1 MGYNIASD
9 LDFFFRLKNFSQ
21 NYLYLKEIITVM
33 SSGGASNKSLR
44 NIFISNG
51 EAAKILEKNGLNL
64 PILRIILK
72 LIVKLFLNIK
82 YKLLNK

>member
-1 MGYNIASD
+1 
-9 LDFFFRLKNFSQ
+9 
-21 NYLYLKEIITVM
+21 M